1 LLAALATAAGTAGAR
16 LVAIEASPPLSIPH
30 AARVAL
36 PAPVARGLWAE
47 IALAQCAD
55 VLVLDDVLVGDA
67 IVDVLDGAAAG
78 RLVIVRTDW
87 CDSGAMIDR
96 LLAAPGARGT
106 LAPRLLAV
114 LQTRRIEPGG
124 VTTGPPLLVETLVV
138 SDAMRTALEVD
149 ADAEHV
155 LGLAAAAGYRTL
167 AQRGA
172 ERVAAGSLTAAELR
186 RART

>member
-1 LLAALATAAGTAGAR
+1 
-16 LVAIEASPPLSIPH
+16 
-30 AARVAL
+30 
-36 PAPVARGLWAE
+36 
-47 IALAQCAD
+47 
-55 VLVLDDVLVGDA
+55 
-67 IVDVLDGAAAG
+67 
-78 RLVIVRTDW
+78 
-87 CDSGAMIDR
+87 MIDR

-138 SDAMRTALEVD
+138 SDAMRTALEVV